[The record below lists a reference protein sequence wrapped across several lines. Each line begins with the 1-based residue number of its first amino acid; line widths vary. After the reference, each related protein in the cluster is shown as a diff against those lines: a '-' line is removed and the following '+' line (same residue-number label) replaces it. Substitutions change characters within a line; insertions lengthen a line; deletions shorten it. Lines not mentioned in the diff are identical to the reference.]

1 MIDLKKDL
9 SESALLSKS
18 SQVIMDTATLMFN
31 IQRIVEENEKIKNQ
45 LKAKSDQIDSQQDRI
60 SRLLQQNQE

>member
-1 MIDLKKDL
+1 M